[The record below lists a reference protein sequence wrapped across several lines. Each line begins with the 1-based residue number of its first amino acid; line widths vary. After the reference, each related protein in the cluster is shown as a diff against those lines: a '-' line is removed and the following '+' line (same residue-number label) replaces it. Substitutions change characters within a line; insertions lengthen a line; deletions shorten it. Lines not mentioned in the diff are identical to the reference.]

1 MLLILAG
8 LFSLLLS
15 RKWLVC
21 ALYAYIEKDIPS
33 FLFFIVLSIIA
44 FSIGLALIKCGLNIT
59 LKQYLTLTCSPPAEP
74 TNDSGSNGNVNGSGN
89 GNGNGNG
96 NGGTNHDGIGGG
108 HRSDEDKETYNERKL
123 EYLESQETKYELSL
137 RKANAKLSFFR
148 NKKTRLAKKGQKDE
162 TIDHEM
168 SLYKDI
174 QNGSRFRLIVAR
186 N

>member
-1 MLLILAG
+1 MREGGERMWKDEREGRTEADTEGQGERMLEQG
-8 LFSLLLS
+8 KV
-15 RKWLVC
+15 R
-21 ALYAYIEKDIPS
+21 EKERS
-33 FLFFIVLSIIA
+33 VS
-44 FSIGLALIKCGLNIT
+44 GRG
-59 LKQYLTLTCSPPAEP
+59 
-74 TNDSGSNGNVNGSGN
+74 SGSGSGN